1 MPETPVKSV
10 LPSDAA
16 ELQYEPRPAPR
27 RPLRSRVRSWARNTF
42 SRESLLSSVRSL
54 AWVVPLTVLIWVYAE
69 REQVAT
75 QSNFGFTVDVHS
87 TDPSRI
93 VTLRSPAGGIIHA
106 DLRGPQ
112 GGIDEVKKWLDSEP
126 VALDVDRNF
135 SPGEMHQINADVLN
149 NQQHLKQAG
158 VTISNCVPNEL
169 MVYVDALEEMDNV
182 KVSATRE
189 DLNKLAAP
197 PVFTP
202 DRIKIT
208 GPHSVLKDARERA
221 RSRGQEFVAY
231 ADLSQF
237 AEMNQEGKHTLSS
250 VPVATSVKID
260 NTDVRLSPTT
270 VSAQIE
276 VRQVAEYKLD
286 VVAIF
291 AGYPELDPAAPAA
304 KYQAKWPST
313 ITNVEVVGP
322 PDEIERLK
330 QQAQGFRATFLID
343 DFTNPTEKH
352 EATVYLVL
360 PHLPG
365 IKPKN
370 GDLTITY
377 TLELRPGFDQ

>member
-1 MPETPVKSV
+1 MPETPVKPV
-10 LPSDAA
+10 LPPDTA
-16 ELQYEPRPAPR
+16 ELQYEPPPAPR
-27 RPLRSRVRSWARNTF
+27 RRLRSRVRSWARNTF

-93 VTLRSPAGGIIHA
+93 VTLKSPASGIVHA
-106 DLRGPQ
+106 DLRGTQ
-112 GGIDEVKKWLDSEP
+112 GGIDEVKKWLDSGP
-126 VALDVDRNF
+126 VAIDVDRNF

-149 NQQHLKQAG
+149 NQQRLKQAG

-169 MVYVDALEEMDNV
+169 MVYVDALEEIDNV
-182 KVSATRE
+182 KVSATRD

-202 DRIKIT
+202 DRIRIT
-208 GPHSVLKDARERA
+208 GPHSVLKEARERA
-221 RSRGQEFVAY
+221 HSRGQELVAY
-231 ADLSQF
+231 ADLGQF

-250 VPVATSVKID
+250 VPVAASVKID

-276 VRQVAEYKLD
+276 VRQGDAEYTLD
-286 VVAIF
+286 VVAVF
-291 AGYPELDPAAPAA
+291 AAYPDLDPAAPAA
-304 KYQAKWPST
+304 KYKAKYPST
-313 ITNVEVVGP
+313 ITKVKVVGP
-322 PDEIERLK
+322 PDEIDRLK
-330 QQAQGFRATFLID
+330 QQGQGFRATFLID

-352 EATVYLVL
+352 EAKLNLLL
-360 PHLPG
+360 PPG

-377 TLELRPGFDQ
+377 TLELRPGFEQ